1 MSPKLIWCKLRQSIN
16 NFNQSFNIITRI
28 IKTKYQSHTN
38 TRIYVKKPLLL
49 KGKKPQE
56 ILQIRFTMV
65 KSIIKFQIY
74 QPYVCLTA
82 KEKFRFFFFFFSLS
96 HTIFLLDWAYHKTL
110 FFLHYYAHCKFS
122 FFFASLCNI
131 NQSLTNS
138 HWFVRF
144 TKFLS
149 IPKFCCLS
157 PCIVSQAKISFQG
170 IALSSIAGQPK
181 NNQFNF
187 SFFNW
192 KSN

>member
-1 MSPKLIWCKLRQSIN
+1 MQKQLSPKLIWCKLRQSIN

-82 KEKFRFFFFFFSLS
+82 KEKFRIFFSLS
-96 HTIFLLDWAYHKTL
+96 HTL
-110 FFLHYYAHCKFS
+110 FFFLTALTTKPHS
-122 FFFASLCNI
+122 FFTAMHIASSLSLLLYFATLIKVSQILIDLCILQN
-131 NQSLTNS
+131 L
-138 HWFVRF
+138 
-144 TKFLS
+144 LS
-149 IPKFCCLS
+149 TTPKFCCL
-157 PCIVSQAKISFQG
+157 FL
-170 IALSSIAGQPK
+170 ALPPK
-181 NNQFNF
+181 QKSHFNE
-187 SFFNW
+187 
-192 KSN
+192 